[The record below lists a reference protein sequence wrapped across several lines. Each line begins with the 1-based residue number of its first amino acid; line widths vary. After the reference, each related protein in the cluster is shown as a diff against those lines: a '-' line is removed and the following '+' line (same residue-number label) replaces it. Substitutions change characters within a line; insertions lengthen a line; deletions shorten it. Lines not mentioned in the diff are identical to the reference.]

1 MEIGNTIEKNN
12 HLCTTGN
19 SDTGWKNLLKKS
31 EKKEDAKTS
40 DL

>member
-1 MEIGNTIEKNN
+1 MEIENIFEKIII
-12 HLCTTGN
+12 CVTTGN
-19 SDTGWKNLLKKS
+19 SDTGWKNLLNNS